1 MNIDLTH
8 FFEQFEG
15 LEADNIG
22 QWPKVAKITL
32 AIFLAIVVFVLGYF
46 FLISDKITQL
56 DRFVAEEVSLKS
68 QYQAKYH
75 AVANLELFEQQMKEA
90 EEFMKEAQNDAKTF
104 FEKQSKKE
112 KKEISYRFERDED
125 RLSLSDCEDQ
135 LREWAKDLV
144 DREIE
149 RRPEGAKLKDLK
161 DLKQK
166 AIDNVMESG
175 TPDELKQSLNL
186 VVKHIGL
193 TWNVDTS
200 KIKAIAQS

>member
-1 MNIDLTH
+1 M
-8 FFEQFEG
+8 G
-15 LEADNIG
+15 A
-22 QWPKVAKITL
+22 
-32 AIFLAIVVFVLGYF
+32 
-46 FLISDKITQL
+46 DKIL
-56 DRFVAEEVSLKS
+56 AE
-68 QYQAKYH
+68 
-75 AVANLELFEQQMKEA
+75 MKEA
-90 EEFMKEAQNDAKTF
+90 EEFMKEAQNNAKTF

-112 KKEISYRFERDED
+112 KKELDYRLHRDED
-125 RLSLSDCEDQ
+125 RLSLSDCEEQ

>member
-1 MNIDLTH
+1 MRNN
-8 FFEQFEG
+8 Q
-15 LEADNIG
+15 
-22 QWPKVAKITL
+22 
-32 AIFLAIVVFVLGYF
+32 
-46 FLISDKITQL
+46 
-56 DRFVAEEVSLKS
+56 
-68 QYQAKYH
+68 
-75 AVANLELFEQQMKEA
+75 
-90 EEFMKEAQNDAKTF
+90 
-104 FEKQSKKE
+104 KKE
-112 KKEISYRFERDED
+112 KKELDYRLERDNE
-125 RLSLSDCEDQ
+125 RITLSDCEDQ

-186 VVKHIGL
+186 VVKQIGI

>member
-1 MNIDLTH
+1 MTKMTKYQLEHFENKVNRYFQPLID
-8 FFEQFEG
+8 EQQ
-15 LEADNIG
+15 LLIKQYRTEATNN
-22 QWPKVAKITL
+22 
-32 AIFLAIVVFVLGYF
+32 VVKKLSKKMGA
-46 FLISDKITQL
+46 DKIL
-56 DRFVAEEVSLKS
+56 
-68 QYQAKYH
+68 
-75 AVANLELFEQQMKEA
+75 QQMKEA
-90 EEFMKEAQNDAKTF
+90 EEFMKEAQNNAKTF

-112 KKEISYRFERDED
+112 KKEISYAFDRDED
-125 RLSLSDCEDQ
+125 RLRLSDCEEQ

-200 KIKAIAQS
+200 KIKQIAQS

>member
-1 MNIDLTH
+1 MTKMTKYQLEHFENKVNRYFQPLID
-8 FFEQFEG
+8 EQQ
-15 LEADNIG
+15 LLIKQYRTEATNNVV
-22 QWPKVAKITL
+22 KKLAKKMG
-32 AIFLAIVVFVLGYF
+32 A
-46 FLISDKITQL
+46 DKIL
-56 DRFVAEEVSLKS
+56 
-68 QYQAKYH
+68 AK
-75 AVANLELFEQQMKEA
+75 MKEA
-90 EEFMKEAQNDAKTF
+90 EEFMLEAQRDAKTF

-112 KKEISYRFERDED
+112 KKEINYAFDRDED
-125 RLSLSDCEDQ
+125 RLRLSDCEEQ
-135 LREWAKDLV
+135 LREWAKELV

-200 KIKAIAQS
+200 KIKAIAKS

>member
-1 MNIDLTH
+1 MTKMTKYQLNHFENKVNRYFQPIID
-8 FFEQFEG
+8 EQH
-15 LEADNIG
+15 LLIKQYRTEATNNVV
-22 QWPKVAKITL
+22 KKLAKKMG
-32 AIFLAIVVFVLGYF
+32 A
-46 FLISDKITQL
+46 DKIL
-56 DRFVAEEVSLKS
+56 AR
-68 QYQAKYH
+68 
-75 AVANLELFEQQMKEA
+75 MKEA
-90 EEFMKEAQNDAKTF
+90 EDFMKEAQNDAKTF

-175 TPDELKQSLNL
+175 TPDELKESLNL
-186 VVKHIGL
+186 VVKTIGL

-200 KIKAIAQS
+200 KIKAIGQS

>member
-1 MNIDLTH
+1 MTKMTKYQLEHFENKVNRYFQPMID
-8 FFEQFEG
+8 EQQ
-15 LEADNIG
+15 LLIKQYRTEATNNVVKKLAKKIG
-22 QWPKVAKITL
+22 A
-32 AIFLAIVVFVLGYF
+32 
-46 FLISDKITQL
+46 DKIL
-56 DRFVAEEVSLKS
+56 
-68 QYQAKYH
+68 AK
-75 AVANLELFEQQMKEA
+75 MKEA

-125 RLSLSDCEDQ
+125 RLSYSDCEDQ

-186 VVKHIGL
+186 VVKTIGL

>member
-1 MNIDLTH
+1 MTKMTKYQLEHFENKVNRYFQPLID
-8 FFEQFEG
+8 EQQ
-15 LEADNIG
+15 LLIKQYRTEATNNVV
-22 QWPKVAKITL
+22 KKLAKKMG
-32 AIFLAIVVFVLGYF
+32 A
-46 FLISDKITQL
+46 DKIL
-56 DRFVAEEVSLKS
+56 A
-68 QYQAKYH
+68 
-75 AVANLELFEQQMKEA
+75 QMKEA
-90 EEFMKEAQNDAKTF
+90 EDFMKEAQNNAKTF
-104 FEKQSKKE
+104 FEKVSKKE
-112 KKEISYRFERDED
+112 KKELDYRLHRDED
-125 RLSLSDCEDQ
+125 RLSLSDCEEQ
-135 LREWAKDLV
+135 LREWARDLV

-186 VVKHIGL
+186 VVKTIGL

>member
-1 MNIDLTH
+1 MTKMTKYQLEHFESKVNRYFQPLID
-8 FFEQFEG
+8 EQH
-15 LEADNIG
+15 LLIKQYRTEATNNVV
-22 QWPKVAKITL
+22 KKLAKKMG
-32 AIFLAIVVFVLGYF
+32 A
-46 FLISDKITQL
+46 DKIL
-56 DRFVAEEVSLKS
+56 
-68 QYQAKYH
+68 AK
-75 AVANLELFEQQMKEA
+75 MKEA
-90 EEFMKEAQNDAKTF
+90 EEFMLQAQRDAKTF

-112 KKEISYRFERDED
+112 KKQLDYRFDRDED
-125 RLSLSDCEDQ
+125 RLSYSDCEEQ
-135 LREWAKDLV
+135 LRDWAKDLV

-200 KIKAIAQS
+200 KIKDIAQS

>member
-1 MNIDLTH
+1 MTKMTKYQLEHFENKVNRFFAPLID
-8 FFEQFEG
+8 EQQ
-15 LEADNIG
+15 LLIKQYRTEATNNVV
-22 QWPKVAKITL
+22 KKLAKKMG
-32 AIFLAIVVFVLGYF
+32 A
-46 FLISDKITQL
+46 DKIL
-56 DRFVAEEVSLKS
+56 
-68 QYQAKYH
+68 
-75 AVANLELFEQQMKEA
+75 QQMKEA
-90 EEFMKEAQNDAKTF
+90 EEFMKEAQNNAKTF
-104 FEKQSKKE
+104 FEKASKKE
-112 KKEISYRFERDED
+112 KKELDYRLSNRDED
-125 RLSLSDCEDQ
+125 RLTLSDCEDQ

-175 TPDELKQSLNL
+175 TPEELKQSLNL

>member
-1 MNIDLTH
+1 MTKMTKYQLEHFENKVNRYFQPLID
-8 FFEQFEG
+8 EQQ
-15 LEADNIG
+15 LLIKQYRTEATNNVV
-22 QWPKVAKITL
+22 KKLAKKMG
-32 AIFLAIVVFVLGYF
+32 A
-46 FLISDKITQL
+46 DKIL
-56 DRFVAEEVSLKS
+56 
-68 QYQAKYH
+68 AK
-75 AVANLELFEQQMKEA
+75 MKEA
-90 EEFMKEAQNDAKTF
+90 EEFMLEAQRDAKTF

-112 KKEISYRFERDED
+112 KKDLDYRFERGEE
-125 RLSLSDCEDQ
+125 RLSLSDCEEQ
-135 LREWAKDLV
+135 FREWAKDLV
-144 DREIE
+144 VWEIE

-186 VVKHIGL
+186 VVKTIGL

>member
-1 MNIDLTH
+1 MTKMTKYQLEHFENKVNRYFQPLID
-8 FFEQFEG
+8 EQQ
-15 LEADNIG
+15 LLIKQYRTEATNNVV
-22 QWPKVAKITL
+22 KKLAKKMG
-32 AIFLAIVVFVLGYF
+32 A
-46 FLISDKITQL
+46 DKIL
-56 DRFVAEEVSLKS
+56 
-68 QYQAKYH
+68 AK
-75 AVANLELFEQQMKEA
+75 MKEA
-90 EEFMKEAQNDAKTF
+90 EEFMLEAQRDAKTF
-104 FEKQSKKE
+104 FEKQSKKDN
-112 KKEISYRFERDED
+112 KKDLSYKFDRDED
-125 RLSLSDCEDQ
+125 RLSYSDCEEQ

-175 TPDELKQSLNL
+175 TPEELKQSLNL

>member
-1 MNIDLTH
+1 MSKYQVEHFENKVNRYCQPLID
-8 FFEQFEG
+8 EQQ
-15 LEADNIG
+15 LLIKQYRTEATNNVV
-22 QWPKVAKITL
+22 KKLAKKMG
-32 AIFLAIVVFVLGYF
+32 A
-46 FLISDKITQL
+46 DKIL
-56 DRFVAEEVSLKS
+56 
-68 QYQAKYH
+68 AK
-75 AVANLELFEQQMKEA
+75 MKEA
-90 EEFMKEAQNDAKTF
+90 EEFMKEAQNNAKIF

-112 KKEISYRFERDED
+112 KDKHLSYKFDRDED
-125 RLSLSDCEDQ
+125 RLSLGDCEEQ

-200 KIKAIAQS
+200 KIKQLAQS

>member
-1 MNIDLTH
+1 MTKMTKYQLEHFENKVERYFRPLID
-8 FFEQFEG
+8 EQQ
-15 LEADNIG
+15 LLIKQYRTEATNNVV
-22 QWPKVAKITL
+22 KKLAKKMG
-32 AIFLAIVVFVLGYF
+32 A
-46 FLISDKITQL
+46 DKIL
-56 DRFVAEEVSLKS
+56 
-68 QYQAKYH
+68 AK
-75 AVANLELFEQQMKEA
+75 MKEA

-125 RLSLSDCEDQ
+125 RLSYSDCEDQ

>member
-1 MNIDLTH
+1 MTKMTKYQLEH
-8 FFEQFEG
+8 FENKVNRYFQPLIEEQS
-15 LEADNIG
+15 LLIKQYRTEATNNVV
-22 QWPKVAKITL
+22 KKLAKKMG
-32 AIFLAIVVFVLGYF
+32 A
-46 FLISDKITQL
+46 DKIL
-56 DRFVAEEVSLKS
+56 
-68 QYQAKYH
+68 AK
-75 AVANLELFEQQMKEA
+75 MKEA
-90 EEFMKEAQNDAKTF
+90 EEFMLEAQRDAKTF

-112 KKEISYRFERDED
+112 KKEINYAFDRDED
-125 RLSLSDCEDQ
+125 RLRLSDCEEQ
-135 LREWAKDLV
+135 LREWAKELV

>member
-1 MNIDLTH
+1 MTKYQLDH
-8 FFEQFEG
+8 FKEKVRRNFDPLIEEQE
-15 LEADNIG
+15 LLVKQYRAEATEKIVG
-22 QWPKVAKITL
+22 KLAKKMG
-32 AIFLAIVVFVLGYF
+32 A
-46 FLISDKITQL
+46 DKIL
-56 DRFVAEEVSLKS
+56 
-68 QYQAKYH
+68 
-75 AVANLELFEQQMKEA
+75 QQMKEA
-90 EEFMKEAQNDAKTF
+90 EEFMKEAQNNAKTF

-112 KKEISYRFERDED
+112 KKEISYRFERHNDD

-186 VVKHIGL
+186 VVKTIGL

-200 KIKAIAQS
+200 KIKAISQS

>member
-1 MNIDLTH
+1 MTKMTKYQLEHFENKVNRYFKPLID
-8 FFEQFEG
+8 EQQ
-15 LEADNIG
+15 LLIKQYRTEATNNVV
-22 QWPKVAKITL
+22 KKLAKKMG
-32 AIFLAIVVFVLGYF
+32 A
-46 FLISDKITQL
+46 DKIL
-56 DRFVAEEVSLKS
+56 
-68 QYQAKYH
+68 AK
-75 AVANLELFEQQMKEA
+75 MKEA
-90 EEFMKEAQNDAKTF
+90 EEFMLEAQRDAKTF

-112 KKEISYRFERDED
+112 KKEINYAFDRDED
-125 RLSLSDCEDQ
+125 RLRLSDCEEQ
-135 LREWAKDLV
+135 LREWAKELV

>member
-1 MNIDLTH
+1 MTKMTKYQLEHFENNVNRYFQPLID
-8 FFEQFEG
+8 EQQ
-15 LEADNIG
+15 LLIKQYRTEATNNVV
-22 QWPKVAKITL
+22 KKLAKKMG
-32 AIFLAIVVFVLGYF
+32 A
-46 FLISDKITQL
+46 DKIL
-56 DRFVAEEVSLKS
+56 A
-68 QYQAKYH
+68 
-75 AVANLELFEQQMKEA
+75 QMKEA
-90 EEFMKEAQNDAKTF
+90 EEFMKEAQNNAKTF

-112 KKEISYRFERDED
+112 KKDLDYSFRNDD
-125 RLSLSDCEDQ
+125 RLTLSDCEEQ
-135 LREWAKDLV
+135 LRGWATDLV

-149 RRPEGAKLKDLK
+149 KRPEGAKLKDLK

-200 KIKAIAQS
+200 KIKQLAQS

>member
-1 MNIDLTH
+1 MKKTEHRTSL
-8 FFEQFEG
+8 
-15 LEADNIG
+15 L
-22 QWPKVAKITL
+22 
-32 AIFLAIVVFVLGYF
+32 IFV
-46 FLISDKITQL
+46 KHRTNT
-56 DRFVAEEVSLKS
+56 R
-68 QYQAKYH
+68 
-75 AVANLELFEQQMKEA
+75 
-90 EEFMKEAQNDAKTF
+90 
-104 FEKQSKKE
+104 KQVIEHNEIIQIIKHKQTVWKE
-112 KKEISYRFERDED
+112 KNKHLSYAFDRDED
-125 RLSLSDCEDQ
+125 RLRLSDCEEQ
-135 LREWAKDLV
+135 LRDWAKELV

-200 KIKAIAQS
+200 KIKQLAQS